1 MSREQKPLPKWLRW
15 PWNVVIYAALVLA
28 LRIFSIPIILILVA
42 LRARYS
48 PHGAAE
54 GYCLARTRRRL
65 VLAIP
70 GVLLLAFGVFGLWAC
85 TAATREEWR
94 ELLLIGGLSAAALI
108 AGIVLIAI
116 GIRDACFP
124 ARSKLAKSIRSQ
136 LPHPDE
142 APDVNE
148 LFAMVDRDLA
158 ENGLWFGPVGV
169 GKEWVLGSQANLL
182 ERVCGVFTIDRIRR
196 RGGKSAREMSLVLID
211 DRWQLSCTHF
221 TSGPDDLQA
230 AADCIALRCPEAR
243 RGVNGQYQDM
253 LHMDEADREQFL
265 LERRRR
271 QGERQAQAA
280 RQPQAVS
287 QDMTLTCSDGSATSR
302 VTPERIRQALDTCLA
317 QEGDV
322 FFLTPARPIQGEGME
337 FSELECRSWPMEER
351 PAELLLKRASDR
363 PGMPPEWG
371 WLRAFTPE
379 EAQSVLED
387 WIQRRPPCLEG
398 WDPVGLRS
406 QGQGP
411 NIPARLRLETPQG
424 LRQTHERFT
433 QEDVAVAADG
443 LVDGTYRFV
452 EVLLPGG
459 YLLMQAAAG
468 DKADGRC
475 TVTASR
481 ADPDQLRFFEIRC
494 THRQAAQWLCDFAA
508 GRFQT
513 DWKGWKD
520 CTERMLPQ

>member
-1 MSREQKPLPKWLRW
+1 
-15 PWNVVIYAALVLA
+15 
-28 LRIFSIPIILILVA
+28 
-42 LRARYS
+42 
-48 PHGAAE
+48 
-54 GYCLARTRRRL
+54 
-65 VLAIP
+65 
-70 GVLLLAFGVFGLWAC
+70 
-85 TAATREEWR
+85 
-94 ELLLIGGLSAAALI
+94 
-108 AGIVLIAI
+108 
-116 GIRDACFP
+116 
-124 ARSKLAKSIRSQ
+124 
-136 LPHPDE
+136 
-142 APDVNE
+142 
-148 LFAMVDRDLA
+148 
-158 ENGLWFGPVGV
+158 
-169 GKEWVLGSQANLL
+169 
-182 ERVCGVFTIDRIRR
+182 
-196 RGGKSAREMSLVLID
+196 
-211 DRWQLSCTHF
+211 
-221 TSGPDDLQA
+221 
-230 AADCIALRCPEAR
+230 
-243 RGVNGQYQDM
+243 
-253 LHMDEADREQFL
+253 
-265 LERRRR
+265 
-271 QGERQAQAA
+271 
-280 RQPQAVS
+280 
-287 QDMTLTCSDGSATSR
+287 
-302 VTPERIRQALDTCLA
+302 
-317 QEGDV
+317 
-322 FFLTPARPIQGEGME
+322 
-337 FSELECRSWPMEER
+337 MEER

-363 PGMPPEWG
+363 PGMPPESG

-387 WIQRRPPCLEG
+387 WIQRRPPRLEG

-406 QGQGP
+406 QGRGP